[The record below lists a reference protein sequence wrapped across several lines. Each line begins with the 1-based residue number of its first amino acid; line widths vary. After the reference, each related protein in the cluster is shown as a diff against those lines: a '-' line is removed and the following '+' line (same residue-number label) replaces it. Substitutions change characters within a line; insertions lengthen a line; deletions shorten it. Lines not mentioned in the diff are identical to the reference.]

1 MYVFQGVEG
10 KRSEILAKTLR
21 GEGLQIDS
29 NIKLPVAVVIILY
42 QSIYIY
48 IYTVRDENACT
59 GTVEL

>member
-48 IYTVRDENACT
+48 TVRDENACT